1 MNKVSVFLPT
11 RSGSERVV
19 NKNTKKFAG
28 VEGGLL
34 AIKLG
39 QLIKCGNIHEIVLS
53 TNDEKS
59 IEIAENFKI
68 ISTKLK
74 VIPRPNELALSTTD
88 LVDLVNYVPTI
99 CNNEHILWTHVTS
112 PLVDTLDYSYAIEK
126 YLKNIKE
133 GYDSLMSV
141 KAIQNFM
148 WSEEENRVINKQR
161 DDDKKWPRTQDLK
174 KMYEVNSAVFIAP
187 KRVYKIEKD
196 RVGKKPF
203 LLEQNQIQST
213 DVDWEEDF
221 KLAEILYEKFKYN

>member
-19 NKNTKKFAG
+19 NKNTKRFAG

-39 QLIKCGNIHEIVLS
+39 QLVKCDNIDEIVLS

-59 IEIAENFKI
+59 IEIAENFKV

-74 VIPRPNELALSTTD
+74 VILRPNELALSTTD

-112 PLVDTLDYSYAIEK
+112 PLVDTLDYSYAIEL
-126 YLKNIKE
+126 YLKNINE

-148 WSEEENRVINKQR
+148 WSEEENRVTNKQQ
-161 DDDKKWPRTQDLK
+161 DDDKKWPRTQDLI

-196 RVGKKPF
+196 RVGIKPF

-213 DVDWEEDF
+213 DVDCEEDF